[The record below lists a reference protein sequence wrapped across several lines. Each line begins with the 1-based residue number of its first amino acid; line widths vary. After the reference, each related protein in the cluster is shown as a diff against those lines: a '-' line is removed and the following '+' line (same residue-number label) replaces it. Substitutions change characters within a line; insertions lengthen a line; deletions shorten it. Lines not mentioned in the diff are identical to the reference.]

1 MSKLVIVESPAK
13 AKTIGKYLGSDYV
26 VKASMGHLRDLPRK
40 TMGVDLEHDFEPEYG
55 PIEGKDKIISELR
68 KAAKE
73 ADFVYLATD
82 PDREG
87 EAISWH
93 LKSLLNLKDGEY
105 KRVTFNEITKKGV
118 HYGIEHPRDIDVD
131 LVDAQ
136 QARRIL
142 DRIVGYRLSPF
153 LWRKVKRGLSAG
165 RVQSVATRLV
175 VDREQEIR
183 AFQPEEYWSIEA
195 VLRTQAG
202 GTFTA
207 RYYGEPDG
215 KVELK
220 NEEQTRKIVDEVTG
234 KPFLVSTIKKGKKK
248 KSAAPPFTTSTL
260 QQEASRKL
268 NMVPRR
274 TMSVAQELY
283 EGVELGGEYGL
294 TGLITYMR
302 TDSLR
307 LSDEATAAAAA
318 YIQKRYG
325 EQFYPGKPRVF
336 KTKGAAQDAHEAIR
350 PSNVEIEPEAVRDQ
364 LTPDQYKLYKL
375 IWSRFVACQ
384 MADAILDTIS
394 ADITSEGHIFRAS
407 GHTVAFPGFTAVYEE
422 STDDDKQG
430 EKGEKSE
437 SGKPL
442 PEFDEGDSLTAD
454 KIDPAQHFTQ
464 PPARY
469 TEASLI
475 RAMEEKGI
483 GRPSTYA
490 PTIATIIDRDYVSK
504 ENRSLRPTPLG
515 EGVTGLLVD
524 KFKSVADYEFTA
536 NMENQLDEVEA
547 GKVAY
552 VQLLHTFYDGF
563 AGALEQAE
571 KDLDKT
577 RIKIPDEET
586 DVVCEKCGR
595 KMVIKSGDSA
605 SSLACPG
612 FPECTNTKPMSEDTG
627 ASCPTCGAKVVK
639 KKSARGY
646 VYYSCETYPTCQF
659 ITWDKPLKTKCPICD
674 SSLFRHTD
682 RDSKE
687 VTDVCLRE
695 GCTYKE
701 LVKEGV
707 SPEEAEKNRQRREA
721 RAAKAAERAAAK
733 EAEEAEK
740 KTKKTTRKTKKT
752 EEAEGEESKKKTTRK
767 TAKKAEAA
775 EGEEPKK
782 KTTRKTTKKAETAEG
797 EEPKKKTTRKTTKKA
812 EAAEGEEPKKTTRR
826 TTKKAA
832 AEGEEPKKKTTRK
845 TTKKAETEEV

>member
-195 VLRTQAG
+195 VLHTQAG

-430 EKGEKSE
+430 EKGERSE

-442 PEFDEGDSLTAD
+442 PAFDEGDSLTAD

-595 KMVIKSGDSA
+595 KMVIKSGRFGKF
-605 SSLACPG
+605 LACPG

-659 ITWDKPLKTKCPICD
+659 ITWDKPLKTKCPVCD

-740 KTKKTTRKTKKT
+740 KTKKTTRKTKKA
-752 EEAEGEESKKKTTRK
+752 EEAEGEEPKKKTTRK
-767 TAKKAEAA
+767 TTKKAEAA

-812 EAAEGEEPKKTTRR
+812 EAAEGEEPKKTTR
-826 TTKKAA
+826 
-832 AEGEEPKKKTTRK
+832 K

>member
-350 PSNVEIEPEAVRDQ
+350 PSNVEIEPDAVRDQ

-422 STDDDKQG
+422 STDDDKQS

-442 PEFDEGDSLTAD
+442 PAFDEGDSLTAD

-595 KMVIKSGDSA
+595 KMVIKSGRFGKF
-605 SSLACPG
+605 LACPG

-659 ITWDKPLKTKCPICD
+659 ITWDKPLKTKCPVCD

-740 KTKKTTRKTKKT
+740 KTKKTTRKTKKA
-752 EEAEGEESKKKTTRK
+752 EEAEGEEPKKKTTRK
-767 TAKKAEAA
+767 TTKKAEAA

-812 EAAEGEEPKKTTRR
+812 EAAEGEEPKKTTR
-826 TTKKAA
+826 
-832 AEGEEPKKKTTRK
+832 K

>member
-13 AKTIGKYLGSDYV
+13 AKTIGKYLGGDYV

-220 NEEQTRKIVDEVTG
+220 NEEQTHKIVDEVTG

-325 EQFYPGKPRVF
+325 AEFYPGKPRVF

-350 PSNVEIEPEAVRDQ
+350 PSNVEIEPDAVRDQ

-442 PEFDEGDSLTAD
+442 PAFDEGDSLTAD

-595 KMVIKSGDSA
+595 KMVIKSGRFGKF
-605 SSLACPG
+605 LACPG

-707 SPEEAEKNRQRREA
+707 PPEEAEKNRQRREA

-740 KTKKTTRKTKKT
+740 KTKKKKSTKKDEST
-752 EEAEGEESKKKTTRK
+752 EGEEPKKKTTRR
-767 TAKKAEAA
+767 TTKKAEAA

-782 KTTRKTTKKAETAEG
+782 KTTRKTTKKAETVEG
-797 EEPKKKTTRKTTKKA
+797 EEPKKKI
-812 EAAEGEEPKKTTRR
+812 TRR